1 MEAQPNPDPR
11 PALWSPKLGER
22 GMNELHYAAYCQH
35 VEGVKYWVDAGLDVN
50 QKDETGYTPLAWCI
64 DMAATGGIGA
74 AESIFDYLLMHGARM
89 EFSDERYAN
98 ILEFAQATDGYLAEH
113 IERRLKSKESEHE
126 RS

>member
-64 DMAATGGIGA
+64 DMAAS
-74 AESIFDYLLMHGARM
+74 ERQSQFSITSLCM
-89 EFSDERYAN
+89 EQEWN
-98 ILEFAQATDGYLAEH
+98 LAMKGMRIFLNSH
-113 IERRLKSKESEHE
+113 RRPMDTSPSISNEG
-126 RS
+126 